1 MYSKTRNTLTALIA
15 ASLFVAGGWMFGHPV
30 NSDASPLGA
39 TAVPASMTM
48 TSTVTRITLDSTAF
62 RARHASRM
70 DFAMPFYS
78 FALPTSQRRTD

>member
-30 NSDASPLGA
+30 YSNASPLGA
-39 TAVPASMTM
+39 TILQ
-48 TSTVTRITLDSTAF
+48 TSITATGTRISLDSMAL

-70 DFAMPFYS
+70 NFAMPYYS
-78 FALPTSQRRTD
+78 FALQTSQRRTD

>member
-30 NSDASPLGA
+30 HSDASSQGA
-39 TAVPASMTM
+39 TTVQASMT
-48 TSTVTRITLDSTAF
+48 SIGPRITLDSTAL

-70 DFAMPFYS
+70 NFAMPYYS

>member
-30 NSDASPLGA
+30 NSNLSSLGT
-39 TAVPASMTM
+39 TAVPAAM
-48 TSTVTRITLDSTAF
+48 TSASPRITLDATAL
-62 RARHASRM
+62 RARHAGRM
-70 DFAMPFYS
+70 TVAMPYYS

>member
-30 NSDASPLGA
+30 NSNLSSLDAM
-39 TAVPASMTM
+39 TVPVSI
-48 TSTVTRITLDSTAF
+48 TSAGTRITLDSTAL

-70 DFAMPFYS
+70 NFAMPYYS

>member
-15 ASLFVAGGWMFGHPV
+15 ASLFVAGGWMLGHPV
-30 NSDASPLGA
+30 NPNVSPLG
-39 TAVPASMTM
+39 TTTLQASIA
-48 TSTVTRITLDSTAF
+48 SAGTRITLDSTAL

-70 DFAMPFYS
+70 NFAMPYYS

>member
-1 MYSKTRNTLTALIA
+1 MYSKSRNTLTALIA

-30 NSDASPLGA
+30 NSNTSTLGA
-39 TAVPASMTM
+39 TAVQASMIGA
-48 TSTVTRITLDSTAF
+48 SARITLDSTAL

-70 DFAMPFYS
+70 NFAMPYYS

>member
-30 NSDASPLGA
+30 DLNVSSLGA
-39 TAVPASMTM
+39 TPAPVSV
-48 TSTVTRITLDSTAF
+48 TSAGPRITLDSTAL
-62 RARHASRM
+62 RIHRASRM
-70 DFAMPFYS
+70 TFAMPYYS